1 MDNAWFYFDPADGKC
16 TVNTARE
23 IDGNWYM
30 FGTDG
35 KMKTGRQRNS
45 GYWGA
50 EHLKKIKIGSFL
62 VFNCLKTFL
71 FEKKTISLQQYIYIL
86 VIEKE

>member
-1 MDNAWFYFDPADGKC
+1 MRK
-16 TVNTARE
+16 
-23 IDGNWYM
+23 
-30 FGTDG
+30 
-35 KMKTGRQRNS
+35 NS

-71 FEKKTISLQQYIYIL
+71 FEKKTISLQRYIYIL
-86 VIEKE
+86 VIERNKQKQKLRIIYHNKSTRDLNTLQLKATLSEGHERLD